1 MPSVPSTA
9 RALVLDAYKLDHLE
23 AIRSLHVEDRPV
35 PSPGP
40 GEVLIRVEA
49 AACNP
54 SDLIFLT
61 GSYVSAKEL
70 PSAPGWEGAGT
81 VVAAGPGLF
90 GSFLKGRS
98 SIGRSAVFDEGSF
111 SCCRDSD

>member
-23 AIRSLHVEDRPV
+23 AIHSLHVEERTV
-35 PSPGP
+35 PTPGP
-40 GEVLIRVEA
+40 REVLIRVEA

-61 GSYVSAKEL
+61 GSYVSAKGRLEA
-70 PSAPGWEGAGT
+70 SGIEFI
-81 VVAAGPGLF
+81 VVNDRPA
-90 GSFLKGRS
+90 
-98 SIGRSAVFDEGSF
+98 
-111 SCCRDSD
+111 